1 MNPLQVIEDNIQE
14 FGTKGAE
21 LLAMRREALALL
33 KVLPETSLENF
44 QAIAELQRFEQD
56 ANAEYHKWVD
66 EMSKVRTLIRN
77 VNRIPGV
84 EWEPLGSPSLAM
96 VGVLSVTAGLA
107 AVAMTAIIAKVRNL
121 DRQLDAIE
129 AGIDPAVVAKAAKSS
144 GIGFGGFLGGI
155 GTGGLIALGAVAFV
169 MLRGKS

>member
-1 MNPLQVIEDNIQE
+1 MNPLQVIEDHIVG
-14 FGTKGAE
+14 FGKSGAE
-21 LLAMRREALALL
+21 LLAMRREALAVL
-33 KVLPETSLENF
+33 KWTKQQPSLEMINKT
-44 QAIAELQRFEQD
+44 AELQRFEQD
-56 ANAEYHKWVD
+56 ANIEYHKWVD
-66 EMSKVRTLIRN
+66 EMSRVRTLIKN

-84 EWEPLGSPSLAM
+84 EWQPLGSPSLAV

-107 AVAMTAIIAKVRNL
+107 AVAMTAIIAKAKNL

-129 AGIDPAVVAKAAKSS
+129 AGVPPEIVEAAVKSS

-169 MLRGKS
+169 MLRGK